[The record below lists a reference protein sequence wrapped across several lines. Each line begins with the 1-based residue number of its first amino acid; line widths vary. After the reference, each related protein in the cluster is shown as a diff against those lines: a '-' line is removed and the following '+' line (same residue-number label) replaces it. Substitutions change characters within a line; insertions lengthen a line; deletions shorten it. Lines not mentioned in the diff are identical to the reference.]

1 MLLFYN
7 FRVVNFMSILRKLLI
22 YVTTTL
28 GLISVV
34 YAKDNFE
41 QIISKPIKIDTSN
54 AKLSTMSKASTL
66 LISCVDFRLR
76 DETEKLMRI
85 NFGLLDD
92 YDEIVM
98 PGASL
103 ALVSQDHPH
112 WKQTVEDIVEVLKKL
127 HHIKRVILLDH
138 RDCGAYKLIIG
149 HDHAKNHESETKAH
163 RQVLVQAKSSI
174 ESKFPQLKVYSLLL
188 GLDGVVEVIK

>member
-1 MLLFYN
+1 
-7 FRVVNFMSILRKLLI
+7 MSILRKLLV
-22 YVTTTL
+22 YVTITFA
-28 GLISVV
+28 LISTI
-34 YAKDNFE
+34 YAKDHFE
-41 QIISKPIKIDTSN
+41 QAIREPIKIDIS
-54 AKLSTMSKASTL
+54 STKFTKMHKASTL

-112 WKQTVEDIVEVLKKL
+112 WKKTVEDIVEILKKL

-138 RDCGAYKLIIG
+138 RDCGAYKLIMG
-149 HDHAKNHESETKAH
+149 HEHTKNHESETKMH
-163 RQVLVQAKSSI
+163 REVLSKAKSTI
-174 ESKFPQLKVYSLLL
+174 ETKFPQLKVYSLLL
-188 GLDGVVEVIK
+188 GLDGAVEVIK